1 MPGQINVPQQ
11 MGETGPQILAQAQI
25 ITNYLSHLKAIV
37 APYVAAV
44 DWHGQANTSYS
55 DLQNQ
60 WNTQAQKLMS
70 DEGTLSHI
78 GTAVHSNWN
87 NNVDTE
93 NANAKMWA
101 Q

>member
-25 ITNYLSHLKAIV
+25 ITNYLSHHKAIV